1 MSHNDLYR
9 KSLDEW
15 TASLRQAIAA
25 IQVVILTCIQLPELG
40 YVAEGRVTC
49 HPAVLVRSA
58 RKEGCKMCNDRAC
71 TFTYQAGAYELCD
84 SKLLVPN
91 TIFHSLSSLECF
103 QDKYV
108 PPSTLSITTEYL
120 KLEGVLNG
128 FLEAFEIALAG
139 KTKKPSSNPA
149 APAAAPAPA
158 H

>member
-40 YVAEGRVTC
+40 YVAEGRVSC

-58 RKEGCKMCNDRAC
+58 RKEGCKMCGDRAC

-84 SKLLVPN
+84 SK
-91 TIFHSLSSLECF
+91 
-103 QDKYV
+103 
-108 PPSTLSITTEYL
+108 
-120 KLEGVLNG
+120 
-128 FLEAFEIALAG
+128 
-139 KTKKPSSNPA
+139 
-149 APAAAPAPA
+149 
-158 H
+158 